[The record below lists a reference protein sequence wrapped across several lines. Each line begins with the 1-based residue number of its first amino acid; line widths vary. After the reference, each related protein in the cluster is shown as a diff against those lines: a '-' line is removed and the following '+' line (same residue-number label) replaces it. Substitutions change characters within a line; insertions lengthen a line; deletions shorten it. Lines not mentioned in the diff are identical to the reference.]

1 MLVHLTNLTISICLG
16 ENVSSEKE
24 GVETKD
30 SDCPVNNEAENK
42 QYCAGY
48 GNHSFSI
55 CYVQI
60 VN

>member
-1 MLVHLTNLTISICLG
+1 MLVHLTNLTISICRG
-16 ENVSSEKE
+16 KKSEKE

-48 GNHSFSI
+48 GNHSLSI